1 MICNTHK
8 KYTEEKGKHGEMY
21 LRTKQDE
28 SMVKARREG
37 EKKNYYKVYGKTKFD
52 SSKEGDA
59 QIQEVE
65 PTEHPSQKK

>member
-1 MICNTHK
+1 
-8 KYTEEKGKHGEMY
+8 
-21 LRTKQDE
+21 
-28 SMVKARREG
+28 MVKARREG

-65 PTEHPSQKK
+65 PTNPTQKKEEEKE